1 MRYTVGTVGKKMYN
15 LNLRVGDMK
24 MKTLVKRRSDGGI
37 QEWSIEVVDNAF
49 RVTSGKQ
56 GGKLKVNE
64 WTYCEGKNRGR
75 SNETTDAEQA
85 QAEAKAKWDKKLSGE
100 YALSVDAVDSLGFV
114 KPMLAK
120 DWKDYGDKVE
130 FPVYA
135 QPKLD
140 GIRCIA
146 TKDGLKTRTGKDI
159 VAVPHIFESL
169 QEFFEEHPDVVL
181 DGELY
186 CDKFDN
192 DFNAICHHVRR
203 SKVTEESLEK
213 AKVIEYHVYDIV
225 DSSMPFSERIDFI
238 DDNFLVNNHKYI
250 VSVYTV
256 YVEGKDLLDELY
268 GQWQEQGYEGQMV
281 RLNEPYENKRS
292 KTLLKRKEFQD
303 AEYTILGWKE
313 GIGNRA
319 GTIGHFNFKTKDG
332 VEFSSNVKGN
342 FEYLADLLKQG
353 DSLIG
358 SEATIK
364 YFSLTP
370 DGVPRFPYVIAIR
383 DYE

>member
-1 MRYTVGTVGKKMYN
+1 
-15 LNLRVGDMK
+15 

-37 QEWSIEVVDNAF
+37 QEWSIEVDGNAF

-56 GGKLKVNE
+56 GGKQKVND
-64 WTYCEGKNRGR
+64 WTYCTGKNKGK
-75 SNETTDAEQA
+75 SNETTDEEQA
-85 QAEAKAKWDKKLSGE
+85 RVQAKAKWDKKLSGE

-120 DWKDYGDKVE
+120 KWEDYEDKVE

-159 VAVPHIFESL
+159 VAVPHIFEAL
-169 QEFFEEHPDVVL
+169 QPFFEEHPDVIL

-203 SKVTEESLEK
+203 TNVTEESLEK

-225 DSSMPFSERIDFI
+225 DATKPFKERYEFVFLHFGDDVIDE
-238 DDNFLVNNHKYI
+238 DGGEDRCLVDGI
-250 VSVYTV
+250 RAVETRYTT
-256 YVEGKDLLDELY
+256 GKEMLDALY
-268 GQWQEQGYEGQMV
+268 GQWQEEGYEGQMV

-303 AEYTILGWKE
+303 GEYTILGWKE

-319 GTIGHFNFKTKDG
+319 GTIGHFKFETEDG
-332 VEFSSNVKGN
+332 IEFSSNIKGN
-342 FEYLADLLKQG
+342 FEYLADLLEQA
-353 DSLIG
+353 DDLIG
-358 SEATIK
+358 KSATIK

>member
-1 MRYTVGTVGKKMYN
+1 MLLPTLYKK
-15 LNLRVGDMK
+15 
-24 MKTLVKRRSDGGI
+24 RSDGDI
-37 QEWSIEVVDNAF
+37 QEWSIEIVKNAF
-49 RVTSGKQ
+49 RVTSGKSD
-56 GGKLKVNE
+56 GKKAVNE
-64 WTYCEGKNRGR
+64 WTHCNGKNKGR
-75 SNETTDAEQA
+75 SNETTDEEQA
-85 QAEAKAKWDKKLSGE
+85 QVEAQAKWDKKLAAD
-100 YALSVDAVDSLGFV
+100 YALDTGSVDDIGYI

-120 DWKDYGDKVE
+120 NWDDYGDKVE

-169 QEFFEEHPDVVL
+169 QSFFEEHPDVIL

-203 SKVTEESLEK
+203 SNVTVVSLEK

-225 DSSMPFSERIDFI
+225 DSTMSFFGRTEFIKWKLAPLAER
-238 DDNFLVNNHKYI
+238 NLCPYI
-250 VSVYTV
+250 VP
-256 YVEGKDLLDELY
+256 VETWFVPDKEKLDELY

-281 RLNEPYENKRS
+281 RIDAPYENKRS
-292 KTLLKRKEFQD
+292 KSLLKRKEFQD
-303 AEYTILGWKE
+303 AEYTILGYGE
-313 GIGNRA
+313 GIGNRT
-319 GTIGHFNFKTKDG
+319 GTVGYFEFKTEAGK
-332 VEFSSNVKGN
+332 EFHSNIKGDR
-342 FEYLADLLKQG
+342 EYLIGLLERG
-353 DSLIG
+353 DDLIG
-358 SEATIK
+358 QTATIK
-364 YFSLTP
+364 YFNLSP
-370 DGVPRFPYVIAIR
+370 DNVPRFPYVVAIR

>member
-1 MRYTVGTVGKKMYN
+1 MQ
-15 LNLRVGDMK
+15 
-24 MKTLVKRRSDGGI
+24 TLIKRRSDGGI
-37 QEWSIEVVDNAF
+37 QEWSIEVTANAF
-49 RVTSGKQ
+49 RVTSGKRN
-56 GGKLKVNE
+56 GKKVVNE
-64 WTYCEGKNRGR
+64 WTYCKGKNKGK
-75 SNETTDAEQA
+75 SNETTDEQQA
-85 QAEAKAKWDKKLSGE
+85 QLEAKAKWDKKLAAD
-100 YALSVDAVDSLGFV
+100 YALESQSVDDIGYV

-120 DWKDYGDKVE
+120 DWNDYADKVE
-130 FPVYA
+130 FPVYT

-146 TKDGLKTRTGKDI
+146 TKDGLKSRTGKDI
-159 VAVPHIFESL
+159 VSVPHIFESL
-169 QEFFEEHPDVVL
+169 RPFFESHPDVVL

-203 SKVTEESLEK
+203 TNVTEESLEK
-213 AKVIEYHVYDIV
+213 AKVIEYHVYDVV
-225 DSSMPFSERIDFI
+225 DSTMKFSDRKNFI
-238 DDNFLVNNHKYI
+238 IYSFVQAGVGGNVIPVETELVTDK
-250 VSVYTV
+250 
-256 YVEGKDLLDELY
+256 EALDKLY
-268 GQWQEQGYEGQMV
+268 CEWLHLGYEGQMI

-292 KTLLKRKEFQD
+292 KTLLKRKDFQD

-319 GTIGHFNFKTKDG
+319 GTIGHLNFETDDG
-332 VEFSSNVKGN
+332 VTFKSNVKGN
-342 FEYLADLLKQG
+342 FEYVADLLKQG

-358 SEATIK
+358 KEATIK
-364 YFSLTP
+364 FFQLTP

>member
-1 MRYTVGTVGKKMYN
+1 MLLPTLYKK
-15 LNLRVGDMK
+15 
-24 MKTLVKRRSDGGI
+24 RSDGDI
-37 QEWSIEVVDNAF
+37 QEWSIEIVKNTF
-49 RVTSGKQ
+49 RVTSGKSD
-56 GGKLKVNE
+56 GKKAVNK
-64 WTYCEGKNRGR
+64 WTHCNGKNKGR
-75 SNETTDAEQA
+75 SNETTDEEQA
-85 QAEAKAKWDKKLSGE
+85 QVEAQAKWDKKLAAD
-100 YALSVDAVDSLGFV
+100 YALDTGSVDDIGYV

-120 DWKDYGDKVE
+120 NWDDYGDKVE

-169 QEFFEEHPDVVL
+169 QEFFEQHPDVIL

-203 SKVTEESLEK
+203 SNVTEESLEK

-225 DSSMPFSERIDFI
+225 DSTMCFSERTNFI
-238 DDNFLVNNHKYI
+238 KKDSVLLSIFGNYEYIIPVKTHLVADKE
-250 VSVYTV
+250 T
-256 YVEGKDLLDELY
+256 LDELY

-281 RLNEPYENKRS
+281 RVDAPYENKRS
-292 KTLLKRKEFQD
+292 KSLLKRKEFQD
-303 AEYTILGWKE
+303 AEYTILGYGE
-313 GIGNRA
+313 GIGNRT
-319 GTIGHFNFKTKDG
+319 GTVGYFEFKTEAGK
-332 VEFSSNVKGN
+332 EFHSNIKGGR
-342 FEYLADLLKQG
+342 EYLISLLEQG
-353 DSLIG
+353 DNLIG
-358 SEATIK
+358 QTATIK
-364 YFSLTP
+364 YFNLSP
-370 DGVPRFPYVIAIR
+370 DNVPRFPYVVAIR

>member
-1 MRYTVGTVGKKMYN
+1 MFLPMLYKK
-15 LNLRVGDMK
+15 
-24 MKTLVKRRSDGGI
+24 RSDGGT
-37 QEWSIEVVDNAF
+37 QEWHIEVEGSAF

-56 GGKLKVNE
+56 DGKKVTAK
-64 WTYCEGKNRGR
+64 WTYCQGKNLGKA
-75 SNETTDAEQA
+75 NETADEEQA
-85 QAEAKAKWDKKLSGE
+85 QLEAQAKWQKKLDGE
-100 YALSVDAVDSLGFV
+100 YTDSIDSVGELTYV

-120 DWKDYGDKVE
+120 KWEDYEDKIG

-146 TKDGLKTRTGKDI
+146 TKDGLKSRTGKDI

-169 QEFFEEHPDVVL
+169 QPFFAENPDVVL

-192 DFNAICHHVRR
+192 DFNAICSIVRKSAR
-203 SKVTEESLEK
+203 LTEEDFEK

-225 DSSMPFSERIDFI
+225 DNTMRFKERTDFI
-238 DDNFLVNNHKYI
+238 RDNLWDENCVCLMEYI
-250 VSVYTV
+250 VPVDTFLSNKET
-256 YVEGKDLLDELY
+256 LDELY

-292 KTLLKRKEFQD
+292 KSLLKRKEFQD
-303 AEYTILGWKE
+303 SEYKILGWKE

-319 GTIGHFNFKTKDG
+319 GTVGHLCFETEDG
-332 VEFSSNVKGN
+332 VKFNSNVKGN
-342 FEYLADLLKQG
+342 FGYLAEVLNKG

-358 SEATIK
+358 KSATIK
-364 YFSLTP
+364 YFHLTP

>member
-1 MRYTVGTVGKKMYN
+1 MQ
-15 LNLRVGDMK
+15 
-24 MKTLVKRRSDGGI
+24 TLVKRRSDGGI

-64 WTYCEGKNRGR
+64 WTYCNSKNKGR
-75 SNETTDAEQA
+75 SNETTDEEQA
-85 QAEAKAKWDKKLSGE
+85 QVEAKAKWDKKLAAD
-100 YALSVDAVDSLGFV
+100 YALSIGSVDNIGYI

-120 DWKDYGDKVE
+120 KWEDYEDKVE
-130 FPVYA
+130 FPVYT

-169 QEFFEEHPDVVL
+169 QSFFEEHPDVIL

-203 SKVTEESLEK
+203 SNVTEESLEK

-225 DSSMPFSERIDFI
+225 DNTMNFSERTKFI
-238 DDNFLVNNHKYI
+238 DDNFLTQASGARRQYI
-250 VSVYTV
+250 VSVYTERV
-256 YVEGKDLLDELY
+256 CFQSRLDELY
-268 GQWQEQGYEGQMV
+268 GNWQEQGYEGQMIRV
-281 RLNEPYENKRS
+281 DAPYENKRS
-292 KTLLKRKEFQD
+292 KSLLKRKEFQD
-303 AEYTILGWKE
+303 AEYIILGYGE
-313 GIGNRA
+313 GVGNRT
-319 GTIGHFNFKTKDG
+319 GTVGYFEFKTEAGK
-332 VEFSSNVKGN
+332 EFHSNIKGDR
-342 FEYLADLLKQG
+342 EYLIGLLERGDDLVGQA
-353 DSLIG
+353 
-358 SEATIK
+358 ATIK
-364 YFSLTP
+364 YFNLSP
-370 DGVPRFPYVIAIR
+370 DNVPRFPYVIAIR

>member
-1 MRYTVGTVGKKMYN
+1 MQ
-15 LNLRVGDMK
+15 
-24 MKTLVKRRSDGGI
+24 TLIKRRADGGI

-64 WTYCEGKNRGR
+64 WTYCNGKNKGR
-75 SNETTDAEQA
+75 SNETTDGEQA
-85 QAEAKAKWDKKLSGE
+85 QVEAQAKWDKKLAAD
-100 YALSVDAVDSLGFV
+100 YALSIGSVDNIGYI

-120 DWKDYGDKVE
+120 KWEDYEDKVE
-130 FPVYA
+130 FPVYT

-169 QEFFEEHPDVVL
+169 QDFFKEHPDVVL

-203 SKVTEESLEK
+203 TNVTEESLEK

-225 DSSMPFSERIDFI
+225 DSSMPFSERTKFI
-238 DDNFLVNNHKYI
+238 EDNFSTRFFVGARIMTQDLVDTTNYTTNYI
-250 VSVYTV
+250 VSVYTERV
-256 YVEGKDLLDELY
+256 CFQSRLDELY
-268 GQWQEQGYEGQMV
+268 GNWQEQGYEGQMV
-281 RLNEPYENKRS
+281 RLDEPYENKRS

-303 AEYTILGWKE
+303 AEYTILGYGE
-313 GIGNRA
+313 GVGNRT
-319 GTIGHFNFKTKDG
+319 GTVGYFEFKTEAGK
-332 VEFSSNVKGN
+332 EFHSNIKGDR
-342 FEYLADLLKQG
+342 EYLIGLLERG
-353 DSLIG
+353 DDLIG
-358 SEATIK
+358 QAATIK
-364 YFSLTP
+364 YFNLSP
-370 DGVPRFPYVIAIR
+370 DNVPRFPYVVAIR

>member
-1 MRYTVGTVGKKMYN
+1 MQ
-15 LNLRVGDMK
+15 
-24 MKTLVKRRSDGGI
+24 TLVKRRSDGGI
-37 QEWSIEVVDNAF
+37 QEWSIEVEGNAF
-49 RVTSGKQ
+49 RVTSGKRD
-56 GGKLKVNE
+56 GKQKVNE
-64 WTYCEGKNRGR
+64 WTYCLGKNKGR
-75 SNETTDAEQA
+75 SNETTDEEQA
-85 QAEAKAKWDKKLSGE
+85 QVQAKAKWDKKLGAD
-100 YALSVDAVDSLGFV
+100 YALDVDSVDDLGFI

-120 DWKDYGDKVE
+120 DWNDYGDKVE

-159 VAVPHIFESL
+159 VSVPHIFEAL
-169 QEFFEEHPDVVL
+169 QDFFTYHPDVIL

-203 SKVTEESLEK
+203 TNVTEESLEG
-213 AKVIEYHVYDIV
+213 AKVIEYHIYDIANTTM
-225 DSSMPFSERIDFI
+225 SFHERTDFI
-238 DDNFLVNNHKYI
+238 ELHFGDESDFQ
-250 VSVYTV
+250 SVD
-256 YVEGKDLLDELY
+256 YVVAVETQYVISKEMLDTLY
-268 GQWQEQGYEGQMV
+268 GQWQEEGYEGQMI

-303 AEYTILGWKE
+303 GEYTILGWKE
-313 GIGNRA
+313 GVGNRA
-319 GTIGHFNFKTKDG
+319 GTIGHFKFETEDG
-332 VEFSSNVKGN
+332 IEFSSNVKGN
-342 FEYLADLLKQG
+342 FEYLADLLKQADDMTG
-353 DSLIG
+353 KL
-358 SEATIK
+358 ATIK

-370 DGVPRFPYVIAIR
+370 DGVPRFPYVIGIR

>member
-1 MRYTVGTVGKKMYN
+1 MQ
-15 LNLRVGDMK
+15 
-24 MKTLVKRRSDGGI
+24 TLVKRRVDGGI
-37 QEWSIEVVDNAF
+37 QEWSIEVDGNAF
-49 RVTSGKQ
+49 RVTSGMRD
-56 GGKLKVNE
+56 GKKVTTE
-64 WTYCEGKNRGR
+64 WTYCSGKNKDK
-75 SNETTDAEQA
+75 SNETTNEEQA
-85 QAEAKAKWDKKLSGE
+85 QAEAKAKWKKKLAGE
-100 YALSVDAVDSLGFV
+100 YSLDADSVDDIGYV

-120 DWKDYGDKVE
+120 KWEDYAHKID

-146 TKDGLKTRTGKDI
+146 TKDGLKSRTGKDI

-169 QEFFEEHPDVVL
+169 QEFFTYNPDVIL

-192 DFNAICHHVRR
+192 DFNAICHHVRK
-203 SKVTEESLEK
+203 SKVTEESLEG
-213 AKVIEYHVYDIV
+213 AKVIEYHIYDIV
-225 DSSMPFSERIDFI
+225 DTTMSFHERTDFI
-238 DDNFLVNNHKYI
+238 ELHFGDESDFQSVDYI
-250 VSVYTV
+250 VAVETQ
-256 YVEGKDLLDELY
+256 YVISKEMLDTLY
-268 GQWQEQGYEGQMV
+268 GQWQEEGYEGQMI

-292 KTLLKRKEFQD
+292 NTLLKRKEFQD
-303 AEYTILGWKE
+303 AEYTILGWRE

-319 GTIGHFNFKTKDG
+319 GTIGHFKFETEDG
-332 VEFSSNVKGN
+332 VQFNSNIKGD
-342 FEYLADLLKQG
+342 FEYLAGLL
-353 DSLIG
+353 DEVDNLIG
-358 SEATIK
+358 KAATIK

>member
-1 MRYTVGTVGKKMYN
+1 MQ
-15 LNLRVGDMK
+15 
-24 MKTLVKRRSDGGI
+24 TLVKRRSDGGI
-37 QEWSIEVVDNAF
+37 QEWSIEVEGNAF

-56 GGKLKVNE
+56 GGKQKVNE
-64 WTYCEGKNRGR
+64 WTYCNGKNKGK
-75 SNETTDAEQA
+75 SNETTDEEQA
-85 QAEAKAKWDKKLSGE
+85 QVQAKAKWDKKLAGE
-100 YALSVDAVDSLGFV
+100 YALDAESADSLGFT

-120 DWKDYGDKVE
+120 NWDDYADKIT
-130 FPVYA
+130 FPVYS

-159 VAVPHIFESL
+159 VAVPHIFEAL
-169 QEFFEEHPDVVL
+169 QPFFEEHPNVVL

-225 DSSMPFSERIDFI
+225 DSTMRFKERTGFI
-238 DDNFLVNNHKYI
+238 RDNLCDGYAQRLMEYI
-250 VSVYTV
+250 VPVDTFLSNRET
-256 YVEGKDLLDELY
+256 LDELY
-268 GQWQEQGYEGQMV
+268 GQWQEEGYEGQMV
-281 RLNEPYENKRS
+281 RLDEPYENKRS

-303 AEYTILGWKE
+303 GEYTILGWKE

-319 GTIGHFNFKTKDG
+319 GTIGHFKFETEDG
-332 VEFSSNVKGN
+332 IEFSSNIKGN
-342 FEYLADLLKQG
+342 FEYLADLLEQA
-353 DSLIG
+353 DDLIG
-358 SEATIK
+358 KSATIK

>member
-1 MRYTVGTVGKKMYN
+1 MKIGTETGTLAFRTEASMP
-15 LNLRVGDMK
+15 
-24 MKTLVKRRSDGGI
+24 TLVKRRSDGGI
-37 QEWSIEVVDNAF
+37 QEWSIEVRGNAF
-49 RVTSGKQ
+49 RVTSGKRK
-56 GGKLKVNE
+56 GKQKVNE
-64 WTYCEGKNRGR
+64 WTYCTGKNKGK
-75 SNETTDAEQA
+75 SNETTDEEQA
-85 QAEAKAKWDKKLSGE
+85 QVQAKAKWDKKLGAD
-100 YALSVDAVDSLGFV
+100 YALDVDSVDDLGFI

-120 DWKDYGDKVE
+120 SWDDYADKVE

-159 VAVPHIFESL
+159 VAVPHIFEAL
-169 QEFFEEHPDVVL
+169 RPFFEEHPNVVL

-203 SKVTEESLEK
+203 TNVTEESLEK

-225 DSSMPFSERIDFI
+225 DSTMRFKERTGFI
-238 DDNFLVNNHKYI
+238 RDNLCDGYAQRLMKYI
-250 VSVYTV
+250 VPVDTFLSNRET
-256 YVEGKDLLDELY
+256 LDELY
-268 GQWQEQGYEGQMV
+268 GQWQEEGYEGQMV
-281 RLNEPYENKRS
+281 RLDEPYENKRS

-303 AEYTILGWKE
+303 GEYTILGWKE
-313 GIGNRA
+313 GVGNRA
-319 GTIGHFNFKTKDG
+319 GTIGHFKFETEDG
-332 VEFSSNVKGN
+332 IEFSSNIKGN
-342 FEYLADLLKQG
+342 FEYLADLLEQA
-353 DSLIG
+353 DDLIG
-358 SEATIK
+358 KSATIK

-370 DGVPRFPYVIAIR
+370 DGVPRFPYVIGIR

>member
-1 MRYTVGTVGKKMYN
+1 MQ
-15 LNLRVGDMK
+15 
-24 MKTLVKRRSDGGI
+24 TLIKRRSDGGI
-37 QEWSIEVVDNAF
+37 QEWSIEVTANAF
-49 RVTSGKQ
+49 RVTSGKRN
-56 GGKLKVNE
+56 GKKVINE
-64 WTYCEGKNRGR
+64 WTYCKGKNKGK
-75 SNETTDAEQA
+75 SNETTDEQQA
-85 QAEAKAKWDKKLSGE
+85 QLEAKAKWDKKLAAD
-100 YALSVDAVDSLGFV
+100 YALESQSVDDIGYV

-120 DWKDYGDKVE
+120 DWNDYADKVE
-130 FPVYA
+130 FPVYT

-146 TKDGLKTRTGKDI
+146 TKDGLKSRTGKDI
-159 VAVPHIFESL
+159 VSVPHIFESL
-169 QEFFEEHPDVVL
+169 RPFFESHPDVVL

-203 SKVTEESLEK
+203 TNVTEESLEK
-213 AKVIEYHVYDIV
+213 AKVIEYHVYDVV
-225 DSSMPFSERIDFI
+225 DSTMKFSDRKNFI
-238 DDNFLVNNHKYI
+238 IYSFVQAGVGGNVIPVETELVTDK
-250 VSVYTV
+250 
-256 YVEGKDLLDELY
+256 EALDKLY
-268 GQWQEQGYEGQMV
+268 CEWLHLGYEGQMI

-292 KTLLKRKEFQD
+292 KTLLKRKDFQD

-319 GTIGHFNFKTKDG
+319 GTIGHLNFETDDG
-332 VEFSSNVKGN
+332 VTFKSNVKGN
-342 FEYLADLLKQG
+342 FEYVADLLKQG

-358 SEATIK
+358 KEATIK
-364 YFSLTP
+364 FFQLTP

>member
-1 MRYTVGTVGKKMYN
+1 MKIGTETGTLAFRTEASMP
-15 LNLRVGDMK
+15 
-24 MKTLVKRRSDGGI
+24 TLVKRRSDGGI
-37 QEWSIEVVDNAF
+37 QEWSIEVRGNAF
-49 RVTSGKQ
+49 RVTSGKRK
-56 GGKLKVNE
+56 GKQKVNE
-64 WTYCEGKNRGR
+64 WTYCTGKNKGK
-75 SNETTDAEQA
+75 SNETTDEEQA
-85 QAEAKAKWDKKLSGE
+85 QVQAKAKWDKKLGAD
-100 YALSVDAVDSLGFV
+100 YALDVDSVDDLGFI

-120 DWKDYGDKVE
+120 SWDDYADKVE

-159 VAVPHIFESL
+159 VAVPHIFEAL
-169 QEFFEEHPDVVL
+169 RPFFEEHPNVVL

-203 SKVTEESLEK
+203 TNVTEESLEK

-225 DSSMPFSERIDFI
+225 DSTMRFKERTGFI
-238 DDNFLVNNHKYI
+238 RDNLCDGYAQRLMKYI
-250 VSVYTV
+250 VPVDTFLSNRET
-256 YVEGKDLLDELY
+256 LDELY
-268 GQWQEQGYEGQMV
+268 GQWQEEGYEGQMV

-303 AEYTILGWKE
+303 GEYTILGWKE

-319 GTIGHFNFKTKDG
+319 GTIGHFEFETEDG
-332 VEFSSNVKGN
+332 IEFSSNIKGN
-342 FEYLADLLKQG
+342 FEYLADLLEQA
-353 DSLIG
+353 DDLIG
-358 SEATIK
+358 KSATIK

-370 DGVPRFPYVIAIR
+370 DDVPRFPYVIAIR

>member
-1 MRYTVGTVGKKMYN
+1 MQ
-15 LNLRVGDMK
+15 
-24 MKTLVKRRSDGGI
+24 TLVKRRSDGGI

-56 GGKLKVNE
+56 GGKQKVNE
-64 WTYCEGKNRGR
+64 WTYCSGKNKGR
-75 SNETTDAEQA
+75 SNETTDEEQA
-85 QAEAKAKWDKKLSGE
+85 QAQAQAKWDKKLAGE
-100 YALSVDAVDSLGFV
+100 YALSLDTVDDLGFI

-120 DWKDYGDKVE
+120 DWNNYADKVE

-159 VAVPHIFESL
+159 VAVPHISESL
-169 QEFFEEHPDVVL
+169 QRFFEEHPDVVL

-225 DSSMPFSERIDFI
+225 NSSMPFSERIDFI
-238 DDNFLVNNHKYI
+238 DDNFLVTKHEYI

-256 YVEGKDLLDELY
+256 YVEDKNLLDELY

-281 RLNEPYENKRS
+281 RLDEPYENKRS

-303 AEYTILGWKE
+303 GEYTILGWKE

-319 GTIGHFNFKTKDG
+319 GTIGHLEFETEDG
-332 VEFSSNVKGN
+332 VKFNSNIKGD
-342 FEYLADLLKQG
+342 FEYLADLLKQATTYEDG
-353 DSLIG
+353 GGLIG
-358 SEATIK
+358 KSATIK

-370 DGVPRFPYVIAIR
+370 DGVPRFPYVISIR

>member
-1 MRYTVGTVGKKMYN
+1 MKIGTETGTLAFRTEASMP
-15 LNLRVGDMK
+15 
-24 MKTLVKRRSDGGI
+24 TLVKRRSDGGI
-37 QEWSIEVVDNAF
+37 QEWSIEVRGNAF
-49 RVTSGKQ
+49 RVTSGKRK
-56 GGKLKVNE
+56 GKQKVNE
-64 WTYCEGKNRGR
+64 WTYCTGKNKGK
-75 SNETTDAEQA
+75 SNETTDEEQA
-85 QAEAKAKWDKKLSGE
+85 QVQAKAKWDKKLGAD
-100 YALSVDAVDSLGFV
+100 YALDVDSVDDLGFI

-120 DWKDYGDKVE
+120 SWDDYADKVE

-159 VAVPHIFESL
+159 VAVPHIFEAL
-169 QEFFEEHPDVVL
+169 RPFFEEHPNVVL

-203 SKVTEESLEK
+203 TNVTEESLEK

-225 DSSMPFSERIDFI
+225 DSTMRFKERTGFI
-238 DDNFLVNNHKYI
+238 RDNLCDGYAQRLMKYI
-250 VSVYTV
+250 VPVDTFLSNRET
-256 YVEGKDLLDELY
+256 LDELY
-268 GQWQEQGYEGQMV
+268 GQWQEEGYEGQMV

-303 AEYTILGWKE
+303 GEYTILGWKE

-319 GTIGHFNFKTKDG
+319 GTIGHFEFETEDG
-332 VEFSSNVKGN
+332 IEFSSNIKGN
-342 FEYLADLLKQG
+342 FEYLADLLEQA
-353 DSLIG
+353 DDLIG
-358 SEATIK
+358 KSATIK

-370 DGVPRFPYVIAIR
+370 DGVPRVPYVIAIR

>member
-1 MRYTVGTVGKKMYN
+1 MQ
-15 LNLRVGDMK
+15 
-24 MKTLVKRRSDGGI
+24 TLVKRRVDGGI
-37 QEWSIEVVDNAF
+37 QEWSIEVDGNAF
-49 RVTSGKQ
+49 RVTSGMRD
-56 GGKLKVNE
+56 GKKVTTE
-64 WTYCEGKNRGR
+64 WTYCSGKNKDK
-75 SNETTDAEQA
+75 SNETTNEEQA
-85 QAEAKAKWDKKLSGE
+85 QAEAKAKWKKKLAGE
-100 YALSVDAVDSLGFV
+100 YSLDADSVDDIGYV

-120 DWKDYGDKVE
+120 KWEDYAHKID

-146 TKDGLKTRTGKDI
+146 TKDGLKSRTGKDI

-169 QEFFEEHPDVVL
+169 QEFFEQYPNVVL

-203 SKVTEESLEK
+203 SNVTEESLEK
-213 AKVIEYHVYDIV
+213 AKVIEYHVYDVV
-225 DSSMPFSERIDFI
+225 DWSVFAARTEFI
-238 DDNFLVNNHKYI
+238 TGTFDLQSHDYI
-250 VSVYTV
+250 VP
-256 YVEGKDLLDELY
+256 VETFHVTGKDMLDVLY
-268 GQWQEQGYEGQMV
+268 GKWIEEGYEGQMI
-281 RLNEPYENKRS
+281 RLNAPYENKRS
-292 KTLLKRKEFQD
+292 NTLLKRKEFQD

-319 GTIGHFNFKTKDG
+319 GTIGHFKFETEDG
-332 VEFSSNVKGN
+332 VQFNSNIKGD
-342 FEYLADLLKQG
+342 FEYLAGLLDKV

-358 SEATIK
+358 KAATIK

>member
-1 MRYTVGTVGKKMYN
+1 
-15 LNLRVGDMK
+15 MK

-37 QEWSIEVVDNAF
+37 QEWSIEVMENAF
-49 RVTSGKQ
+49 RVTSGKR
-56 GGKLKVNE
+56 GGKHRVNE
-64 WTYCEGKNRGR
+64 WTYCNGKNKGK
-75 SNETTDAEQA
+75 SNETTDHEQA
-85 QAEAKAKWDKKLSGE
+85 LVEAQAKWDKKLSGE
-100 YALSVDAVDSLGFV
+100 YSLDDDSVDEIGYV

-120 DWKDYGDKVE
+120 KWEDYEDKVE

-159 VAVPHIFESL
+159 VSVPHIFESL
-169 QEFFEEHPDVVL
+169 QTFFEEHPDVIL

-203 SKVTEESLEK
+203 TNVTEESLEG
-213 AKVIEYHVYDIV
+213 AKVIEYHVYDMV
-225 DSSMPFSERIDFI
+225 DTTMSFSERNDAFV
-238 DDNFLVNNHKYI
+238 DWCLSLLEYI
-250 VSVYTV
+250 VP
-256 YVEGKDLLDELY
+256 VETWFVTGKDMLDNLY

-281 RLNEPYENKRS
+281 RLDAPYENKRS

-303 AEYTILGWKE
+303 AEYTILGYGE
-313 GIGNRA
+313 GIGNRT
-319 GTIGHFNFKTKDG
+319 GTVGYF
-332 VEFSSNVKGN
+332 EFETDEGISFRSNVKGN
-342 FEYLADLLKQG
+342 FDYLADLLKKG

>member
-1 MRYTVGTVGKKMYN
+1 MQ
-15 LNLRVGDMK
+15 
-24 MKTLVKRRSDGGI
+24 TLVKRRSDGGI
-37 QEWSIEVVDNAF
+37 QEWSIEVRGNAF
-49 RVTSGKQ
+49 RVTSGKRACQ
-56 GGKLKVNE
+56 QNVNE
-64 WTYCEGKNRGR
+64 WTYCTGKNKGK
-75 SNETTDAEQA
+75 SNETTNEEQA
-85 QAEAKAKWDKKLSGE
+85 QVQAKAKWDKKLGAD
-100 YALSVDAVDSLGFV
+100 YALDVDSVDDLGFI

-120 DWKDYGDKVE
+120 DWNDYADKIE

-159 VAVPHIFESL
+159 VSVPHIFESL
-169 QEFFEEHPDVVL
+169 QEFFEEHPDVIL

-203 SKVTEESLEK
+203 ANVTEESLEG

-225 DSSMPFSERIDFI
+225 DNRMNFFGRTEFIKYNFSSGVNPLGVTKHAPKS
-238 DDNFLVNNHKYI
+238 LVCYEYI
-250 VSVYTV
+250 VP
-256 YVEGKDLLDELY
+256 VETFFVTGKEMLDELY
-268 GQWQEQGYEGQMV
+268 GQWQEQGYEGQMI
-281 RLNEPYENKRS
+281 RLNQPYENKRS

-313 GIGNRA
+313 GVGNRA
-319 GTIGHFNFKTKDG
+319 GTIGHFKFETDDG
-332 VEFSSNVKGN
+332 IEFSSNVKGN
-342 FEYLADLLKQG
+342 FEYLADLLKQADDMTG
-353 DSLIG
+353 KL
-358 SEATIK
+358 ATIK

-370 DGVPRFPYVIAIR
+370 DGVPRFPYVIGIR

>member
-1 MRYTVGTVGKKMYN
+1 MQ
-15 LNLRVGDMK
+15 
-24 MKTLVKRRSDGGI
+24 TLVKRRSDGGI
-37 QEWSIEVVDNAF
+37 QEWSIEVSSNAF
-49 RVTSGKQ
+49 RVTSGKRD
-56 GGKLKVNE
+56 GKKVINE
-64 WTYCEGKNRGR
+64 WTYCNGKNKGK
-75 SNETTDAEQA
+75 SNATTDEEQA
-85 QAEAKAKWDKKLSGE
+85 YIEAKAKWDKKLSGE
-100 YALSVDAVDSLGFV
+100 YSLDIDSVDDLAFI

-120 DWKDYGDKVE
+120 DWNDYAHKIE

-146 TKDGLKTRTGKDI
+146 TKNGLKTRTGKDI
-159 VAVPHIFESL
+159 VSVPHIFKAL
-169 QEFFEEHPDVVL
+169 QPFFEEHPDVIL

-186 CDKFDN
+186 CDKFEN

-203 SKVTEESLEK
+203 TNVTEESLEK
-213 AKVIEYHVYDIV
+213 AEVIEYHVYDVV
-225 DSSMPFSERIDFI
+225 DSTMKFSDRKNFI
-238 DDNFLVNNHKYI
+238 IYSFVQAGVGGNVIPVETELVPDK
-250 VSVYTV
+250 
-256 YVEGKDLLDELY
+256 EALDKLY
-268 GQWQEQGYEGQMV
+268 CEWLHLGYEGQMI

-292 KTLLKRKEFQD
+292 KTLLKRKDFQD

-319 GTIGHFNFKTKDG
+319 GTIGHLNFETDDG
-332 VEFSSNVKGN
+332 VTFKSNVKGN
-342 FEYLADLLKQG
+342 FEYVADLLKQG

-358 SEATIK
+358 KEATIK
-364 YFSLTP
+364 FFQLTP